1 MEMTTVVSSVKEK
14 VAALTTTGS
23 SLGDSEGLRKW
34 SLRSE
39 RWVKDSERRL
49 ASRRRNSKRRLAGE
63 ARQVWLLQPD
73 CGCENRPAETN
84 GGFGGCDDQFDFH
97 PKGAREALKGAKP
110 GNDMIGFVI
119 LRDHS
124 LWRTDWQQE
133 SGSTK
138 DG

>member
-49 ASRRRNSKRRLAGE
+49 ASRRRNSKRRLA
-63 ARQVWLLQPD
+63 
-73 CGCENRPAETN
+73 
-84 GGFGGCDDQFDFH
+84 
-97 PKGAREALKGAKP
+97 AKP
-110 GNDMIGFVI
+110 GK
-119 LRDHS
+119 
-124 LWRTDWQQE
+124 
-133 SGSTK
+133 SGSCSQTADVK
-138 DG
+138 TGPLRPTGASEGVMISLPSIRKALERH